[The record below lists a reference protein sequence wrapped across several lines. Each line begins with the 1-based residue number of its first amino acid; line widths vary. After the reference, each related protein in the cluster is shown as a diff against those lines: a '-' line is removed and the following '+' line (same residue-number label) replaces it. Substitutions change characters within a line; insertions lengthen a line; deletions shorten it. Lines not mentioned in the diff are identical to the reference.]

1 MDYNLDFCSMFWDS
15 ETLGSGYWT
24 NNTDSRAELDLKQL
38 FWKSKGE
45 KVQNSFMQYQTKTNQ
60 VKISFLRDQMMDFV
74 GNHSIELKLFDKNS
88 GRSNGGLAAI

>member
-1 MDYNLDFCSMFWDS
+1 MFWDS

-45 KVQNSFMQYQTKTNQ
+45 KVQNTFMQYQTKTNQ

-74 GNHSIELKLFDKNS
+74 GNHTIELKLFDKNS